1 MGAGDES
8 LPFGMLGDYRLPCV
22 QVVRAEEIHGNT
34 ETPYGFVAIN
44 RLGYRKSRACI
55 YNMYLRVIVH
65 DLVVLIFYLLIII
78 ILES

>member
-1 MGAGDES
+1 
-8 LPFGMLGDYRLPCV
+8 MLGDYRLPCV
-22 QVVRAEEIHGNT
+22 QVLRAEELSAEAAKRRG
-34 ETPYGFVAIN
+34 ESAYGFVAIN